1 PDMLAEKWPHLA
13 SSQAIFLDT
22 NIPGES
28 LRYLINR
35 CGEEQIPLY
44 IDPVSSAK
52 AKKLPER
59 LDGVDTILPNREE
72 AEILASME
80 IVTIEDCQEACRR
93 IRERGVKNVIVTLG
107 EQGICFAT
115 EQRSEQLSPFAATVA
130 DVTGAGDAFAAGFL
144 YGITNSEPF
153 ARACQL
159 GLAASAL
166 TLQTEHSV
174 SPNLQ
179 PEQLYAL
186 LD

>member
-1 PDMLAEKWPHLA
+1 
-13 SSQAIFLDT
+13 
-22 NIPGES
+22 PGES

-107 EQGICFAT
+107 EQG
-115 EQRSEQLSPFAATVA
+115 
-130 DVTGAGDAFAAGFL
+130 
-144 YGITNSEPF
+144 
-153 ARACQL
+153 
-159 GLAASAL
+159 
-166 TLQTEHSV
+166 
-174 SPNLQ
+174 
-179 PEQLYAL
+179 
-186 LD
+186 